1 MLFVCFCLRG
11 LLPLEVRYSPRV
23 SFSFKRCSPPALNT
37 CLYECERSEVLV
49 SPGRSG
55 NHNGGSAGWR
65 LPCAKPWPRQPAC
78 ILPLKMLR
86 EEEPGPLGSA
96 SCEVGLEPGRP
107 PALTVPLL
115 TDAVISSCTPT
126 IFTLV
131 PGPGPYYFLFHD
143 QCLRPSS
150 PVA

>member
-55 NHNGGSAGWR
+55 NRTVGVLAGGFRVPSPG
-65 LPCAKPWPRQPAC
+65 LGSPPASC
-78 ILPLKMLR
+78 PLKCSER
-86 EEEPGPLGSA
+86 RNRGHSA
-96 SCEVGLEPGRP
+96 QPVRSGIGTRPATCLDSPTAYGCCHLLLHPHHLYSCPWAW
-107 PALTVPLL
+107 ALLFF
-115 TDAVISSCTPT
+115 IS
-126 IFTLV
+126 
-131 PGPGPYYFLFHD
+131 
-143 QCLRPSS
+143 
-150 PVA
+150 